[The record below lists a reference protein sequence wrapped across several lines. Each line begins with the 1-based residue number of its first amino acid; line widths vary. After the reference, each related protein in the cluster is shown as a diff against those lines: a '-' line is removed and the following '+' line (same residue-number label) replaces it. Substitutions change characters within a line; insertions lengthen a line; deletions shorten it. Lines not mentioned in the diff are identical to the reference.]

1 VVAEVKTYHAD
12 LVRDGRYWNVRV
24 PEVERSTQARNL
36 GEAEAMAR
44 DLIAIMEDVAPDSF
58 EVEVKIVLPEDV
70 RRELQRSADLREQ
83 AARTQAQA
91 AQVARDVALR
101 MREDLGMSLREIGK
115 ALGVTFQR
123 AKQLLDE
130 AAQHR
135 THA

>member
-1 VVAEVKTYHAD
+1 VAEVKTYHAN
-12 LVRDGRYWNVRV
+12 LVRDGRYWNVSV

-44 DLIAIMEDVAPDSF
+44 DLIVIMEDVPPDSF
-58 EVEVKIVLPEDV
+58 DIDVRIILPEDV

-83 AARTQAQA
+83 AARTQAEA
-91 AQVARDVALR
+91 AWVTRDMALR
-101 MREDLGMSLREIGK
+101 LRDEMGMSLREIGK

-130 AAQHR
+130 APER
-135 THA
+135 KTRI

>member
-1 VVAEVKTYHAD
+1 VAEVKTYHAD

-24 PEVERSTQARNL
+24 PEIQRSTQARNL

-44 DLIAIMEDVAPDSF
+44 DLIAIMEDVRPDSF
-58 EVEVKIVLPEDV
+58 DVEVKIVLPEDV

-83 AARTQAQA
+83 AARAQAEA
-91 AQVARDVALR
+91 AQVARNMALR
-101 MREDLGMSLREIGK
+101 LRDELGMSLREIGK

-130 AAQHR
+130 ASEHR
-135 THA
+135 TRI

>member
-1 VVAEVKTYHAD
+1 VAEVKTYHAN

-44 DLIAIMEDVAPDSF
+44 DLIVIMEDVPPDSF
-58 EVEVKIVLPEDV
+58 DIDVRIILPEDV

-83 AARTQAQA
+83 AAHAQAEA
-91 AQVARDVALR
+91 AQVTRDMALR
-101 MREDLGMSLREIGK
+101 LRDEMGMSLREIGK

-123 AKQLLDE
+123 AKQLIDQASE
-130 AAQHR
+130 R
-135 THA
+135 STRI